1 MDMVDMELV
10 DMDMVDIFMSR
21 TFLAQ
26 FGLVTMTIIHV
37 RCYHHFFC
45 YDESEKGLRAVYR
58 DGDFEV

>member
-1 MDMVDMELV
+1 MGMDMLV
-10 DMDMVDIFMSR
+10 MVVVDIFMSR

-37 RCYHHFFC
+37 RCYHHFFW
-45 YDESEKGLRAVYR
+45 YESEKGLRAVYR